1 MATQDNKGYLR
12 GKVGPV
18 VYRSSKGVRIVQ
30 SVPRKFEQSLV
41 NQLNGHEFGMASNL
55 ASIMRQ
61 VFASTVDCVDSKIM
75 YRLTGIVRNCLHQT
89 EKDIG
94 ERDLHDA
101 NIEAFKGFELNV
113 NAPFE
118 KTLKKHPVLEVTD
131 RGEIKFSLN
140 LDNPEKD
147 LAMLD
152 KEREVNAVIKVT
164 SIAFNFRKEVIQLID
179 FVEFPIVRDKAT
191 ELNWLSD
198 KNLPEG
204 SFVFVILSLHYTK
217 QGWMGNDTS
226 IVSPEYS
233 SSGIMEAFH
242 VTDEM
247 VDKGDDEQFAPIH
260 MDPIHMPNRMK
271 EKLDEMRKL
280 KEKHRKQ

>member
-1 MATQDNKGYLR
+1 MATQNNKGYLR

-18 VYRSSKGVRIVQ
+18 VYRSSEGVRIVQ
-30 SVPRKFEQSLV
+30 SVPRKFEQALV

-75 YRLTGIVRNCLHQT
+75 YRLTGTVRNCLHQT
-89 EKDIG
+89 EKTIG

-101 NIEAFKGFELNV
+101 NLKAFNGFELNI

-118 KTLKKHPVLEVTD
+118 KTLKKHPTLEVADT
-131 RGEIKFSLN
+131 GEIRFSLN

-147 LAMLD
+147 LSMLD
-152 KEREVNAVIKVT
+152 KEKEVDAMIKVT
-164 SIAFNFRKEVIQLID
+164 SISFNFRKEVIQLID
-179 FVEFPIVRDKAT
+179 YVEFPIPRGKAT

-204 SFVFVILSLHYTK
+204 SFLFVILSLHYSK
-217 QGWMGNDTS
+217 QGWMGNQTS
-226 IVSPEYS
+226 IVSPEYT

-242 VTDEM
+242 VTDKM
-247 VDKGDDEQFAPIH
+247 IDKSADEHFIPIH
-260 MDPIHMPNRMK
+260 QMPTPMPNKVNKKLGQMRDLMK
-271 EKLDEMRKL
+271 KHEK
-280 KEKHRKQ
+280 

>member
-18 VYRSSKGVRIVQ
+18 VYRSSEGVRIVQ
-30 SVPRKFEQSLV
+30 SVPREFAQSITTK
-41 NQLNGHEFGMASNL
+41 LNGHEFGMASNL

-75 YRLTGIVRNCLHQT
+75 YRLTGAVRNCLHQT
-89 EKDIG
+89 ERAIG

-101 NIEAFKGFELNV
+101 NLEAFKGFELNV

-118 KTLKKHPVLEVTD
+118 KTLKKHPTLDVTD
-131 RGEIKFSLN
+131 RGEIKFGLN

-147 LAMLD
+147 LTMLD
-152 KEREVNAVIKVT
+152 KEREANAMIKVT
-164 SIAFNFRKEVIQLID
+164 SISFNFRKEVIQLID
-179 FVEFPIVRDKAT
+179 YVEFPIARGKTT

-204 SFVFVILSLHYTK
+204 SFVFVILSLHYSK
-217 QGWMGNDTS
+217 QGWMGNETS
-226 IVSPEYS
+226 IVSPEYT

-242 VTDEM
+242 VTDDM
-247 VDKGDDEQFAPIH
+247 VNKGDDEDFVPIH
-260 MDPIHMPNRMK
+260 LDPIHMPNRMK
-271 EKLDEMRKL
+271 EKLREMRDL
-280 KEKHRKQ
+280 KEKHEKR

>member
-18 VYRSSKGVRIVQ
+18 VYRSSEGVRIVQ
-30 SVPRKFEQSLV
+30 SVPRKFEQALV

-75 YRLTGIVRNCLHQT
+75 YRLTGTARNCLHQT

-94 ERDLHDA
+94 DRDLHDA
-101 NIEAFKGFELNV
+101 NLEAFKGFELNI

-118 KTLKKHPVLEVTD
+118 KTLKKHPTLEVTD
-131 RGEIKFSLN
+131 RGEIRFSLN
-140 LDNPEKD
+140 LDNPKKD
-147 LAMLD
+147 LTMLD
-152 KEREVNAVIKVT
+152 KEKEIDAMIKVT
-164 SIAFNFRKEVIQLID
+164 SISFNFRKEVIQLID
-179 FVEFPIVRDKAT
+179 YVEFPIARGKAT

-204 SFVFVILSLHYTK
+204 SFIFVILSLHYSK
-217 QGWMGNDTS
+217 QGWMGNNTS
-226 IVSPEYS
+226 IVSPEYT

-242 VTDEM
+242 VTDKM
-247 VDKGDDEQFAPIH
+247 LDKGDDEHFIPIH
-260 MDPIHMPNRMK
+260 AKPMSMPNKMK
-271 EKLDEMRKL
+271 EKLRDIQYL
-280 KEKHRKQ
+280 KEKHRK

>member
-18 VYRSSKGVRIVQ
+18 VYRSSEGVRIVQ

-61 VFASTVDCVDSKIM
+61 IFASTVDCVDSKIM
-75 YRLTGIVRNCLHQT
+75 YRLTGTVRNCLHQT
-89 EKDIG
+89 EKPIG
-94 ERDLHDA
+94 DRDLHDA
-101 NIEAFKGFELNV
+101 NLEALKGFELNV

-118 KTLKKHPVLEVTD
+118 KTLKKYPVLEVTD
-131 RGEIKFSLN
+131 RGKIKFSLK

-147 LAMLD
+147 LTMLD
-152 KEREVNAVIKVT
+152 KEREVNAMIKVT
-164 SIAFNFRKEVIQLID
+164 SISFNFRKEVIQLID
-179 FVEFPIVRDKAT
+179 YIEFPIARGKAT

-204 SFVFVILSLHYTK
+204 SFVFVILSLHYSK
-217 QGWMGNDTS
+217 QGWMGNQTS
-226 IVSPEYS
+226 MVSPEYT

-242 VTDEM
+242 VTDKM
-247 VDKGDDEQFAPIH
+247 IDKGDDEDFIPIH
-260 MDPIHMPNRMK
+260 AMPISMPNKMK
-271 EKLDEMRKL
+271 EKLREMRYL
-280 KEKHRKQ
+280 KEKHGKK